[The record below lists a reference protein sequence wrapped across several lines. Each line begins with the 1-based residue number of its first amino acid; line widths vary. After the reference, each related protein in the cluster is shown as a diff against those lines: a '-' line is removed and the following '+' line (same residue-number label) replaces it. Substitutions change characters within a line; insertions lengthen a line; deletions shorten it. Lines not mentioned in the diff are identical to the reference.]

1 MVTPINTID
10 HSEGYV
16 AFSTS
21 VDQAVQYREACL
33 LLYEVHDAVG
43 TIEQSCDG
51 SAVNTSGSNL
61 ADVTDMVFGTAGS
74 QAHTW
79 WIVLI
84 NDMRTLVELDNVNTD
99 TTPQQVRFYRAS
111 APYNTDGST
120 TTKPTI
126 SIAGRE
132 FTSFTINIIPNATAV
147 ACGAAWWRSSS
158 GCYWLGVK
166 NSGDALYRVSIMGIE
181 GGTDGDGETEF
192 ASGLYRVSGSSD
204 ALGSASLE
212 SSTSWQN
219 SMAIAAGTVA
229 TTGGLL
235 HCPVWAMG
243 TNWTSGLVNGR
254 AKFREV
260 ALGNNQSGTS
270 GRYFGVIDDIRG
282 CPPNLAFNA
291 EDPLE
296 TGTHRLRTIG
306 DIAIPVRAGTTDF

>member
-1 MVTPINTID
+1 MVTPVNTID

-16 AFSTS
+16 AFSSS
-21 VDQAVQYREACL
+21 VDQTVQYDEACL
-33 LLYEVHDAVG
+33 LLYQMHAAIG
-43 TIEQSCDG
+43 TIEQTCNG
-51 SAVNTSGSNL
+51 SAVNSSGSNISTT
-61 ADVTDMVFGTAGS
+61 AHMVHGSAGS

-84 NDMRTLVELDNVNTD
+84 GDMRTLVELDNANSD
-99 TTPQQVRFYRAS
+99 TTPQQIRFYRAS

-147 ACGAAWWRSSS
+147 ACGAFWWRSSS
-158 GCYWLGVK
+158 GCWVLGVK
-166 NSGDALYRVSIMGIE
+166 NSGDAFYRVGLLGIQ
-181 GGTDGDGETEF
+181 GGTDGDGETDF
-192 ASGLYRVSGSSD
+192 ASGIFRVSGAGD

-212 SSTSWQN
+212 SSTNWQN

-229 TTGGLL
+229 TAGGIL
-235 HCPVWAMG
+235 HSPVWSMG
-243 TNWTSGLVNGR
+243 ANWTAGLVNSR
-254 AKFREV
+254 AKFREI
-260 ALGNNQSGTS
+260 ALANNQTGSS

-282 CPPNLAFNA
+282 CPQNLAFNA

-306 DIAIPVRAGTTDF
+306 DIAVPLRAGTADV

>member
-16 AFSTS
+16 AFSSS
-21 VDQAVQYREACL
+21 VDQTVQYDEACL
-33 LLYEVHDAVG
+33 LLYQLHAAVG

-51 SAVNTSGSNL
+51 SAVNTSGSNIVN
-61 ADVTDMVFGTAGS
+61 VTDMVHGTAAS

-79 WIVLI
+79 WIALI
-84 NDMRTLVELDNVNTD
+84 NDMRILVELDNANSD
-99 TTPQQVRFYRAS
+99 TTPQQIRMYRAS

-132 FTSFTINIIPNATAV
+132 FTSFAINIIPNATPV

-181 GGTDGDGETEF
+181 GGTDGDGETDF
-192 ASGLYRVSGSSD
+192 ASGVYRVSGTGDS
-204 ALGSASLE
+204 LENASLT
-212 SSTSWQN
+212 SSTNWQN
-219 SMAIAAGTVA
+219 SIAIAAGTIA
-229 TTGGLL
+229 TAGGVL
-235 HCPVWAMG
+235 HCPIWSMG
-243 TNWTSGLVNGR
+243 GNWTSGLVNGR
-254 AKFREV
+254 AKFREI
-260 ALGNNQSGTS
+260 ALANNQSTTS

-291 EDPLE
+291 EDPNE
-296 TGTHRLRTIG
+296 TGTHRLRSIG
-306 DIAIPVRAGTTDF
+306 DIAIPVRTGTPDF